1 VAGEKRPFSRRL
13 PNVDDRLPKR
23 PEARK
28 GKSMADLGAEGLKQL
43 RLDARRGAQVQR
55 MQQMVLAAG
64 IAALCVIAV
73 AGVFLA
79 QVM

>member
-1 VAGEKRPFSRRL
+1 
-13 PNVDDRLPKR
+13 
-23 PEARK
+23 
-28 GKSMADLGAEGLKQL
+28 MADLGAEGLKQL

-55 MQQMVLAAG
+55 IQQMVLAAG
-64 IAALCVIAV
+64 IAALCVIGV